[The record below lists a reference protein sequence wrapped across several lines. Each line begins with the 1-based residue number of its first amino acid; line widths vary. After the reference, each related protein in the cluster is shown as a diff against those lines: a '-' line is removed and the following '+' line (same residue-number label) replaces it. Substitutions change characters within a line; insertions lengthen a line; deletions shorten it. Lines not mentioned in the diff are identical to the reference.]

1 MPNDLRDYMI
11 CQAILDSLTLRSA
24 SYQYFMYEQYGIHY
38 IAYAD
43 RVTKTVQLID
53 HNTDFFLDKVH
64 ADTPFHASKE
74 FFMLYSVTML

>member
-53 HNTDFFLDKVH
+53 HAISYQEMIDILVQILEEEISN
-64 ADTPFHASKE
+64 A
-74 FFMLYSVTML
+74 

>member
-1 MPNDLRDYMI
+1 MPNDIHDYMI

-43 RVTKTVQLID
+43 RVSKTVQLID
-53 HNTDFFLDKVH
+53 HAISYQEMIDILVQILEEEISN
-64 ADTPFHASKE
+64 A
-74 FFMLYSVTML
+74 

>member
-24 SYQYFMYEQYGIHY
+24 SNQYFMYEQYGIHY

-43 RVTKTVQLID
+43 RVTKNVQLID
-53 HNTDFFLDKVH
+53 HAISYHEMIDILVQILEEEISN
-64 ADTPFHASKE
+64 A
-74 FFMLYSVTML
+74 